1 MPNTAF
7 GRKFQ
12 RRFLRCDALSGKA
25 AVSRPALSDT
35 KFFRRTILHSLR
47 IFPVFSTPR
56 TAFTT
61 ARTVNEA
68 VAAAFPPRFF
78 VYRPTTS
85 NSNLAPVVALTFGK
99 ADVSRK
105 SPAFITAQ
113 ALQHEQISHSTFASR
128 QVPPLKNQIDTFR
141 VLFKPASHRTRPR
154 SPFYP
159 LRKTRYVLL

>member
-25 AVSRPALSDT
+25 TVSRPAMSDT
-35 KFFRRTILHSLR
+35 KFFRRTILLSLR

-56 TAFTT
+56 AAFTT

-68 VAAAFPPRFF
+68 VAAAFHLLF

-85 NSNLAPVVALTFGK
+85 NSNLAPVVALTLGK

-113 ALQHEQISHSTFASR
+113 ALPHEQIFNSTFACR
-128 QVPPLKNQIDTFR
+128 QVQ
-141 VLFKPASHRTRPR
+141 LFKIQ
-154 SPFYP
+154 Y
-159 LRKTRYVLL
+159 

>member
-7 GRKFQ
+7 GRKSQ
-12 RRFLRCDALSGKA
+12 RRFLKYDALSGKA
-25 AVSRPALSDT
+25 AVSRPALSHT
-35 KFFRRTILHSLR
+35 KIFSSNNPASAPHFPSFFH
-47 IFPVFSTPR
+47 PR

-105 SPAFITAQ
+105 RPLSLRRKHCRTNRFFIR
-113 ALQHEQISHSTFASR
+113 HSLPDRFHRSKPR
-128 QVPPLKNQIDTFR
+128 INTFR
-141 VLFKPASHRTRPR
+141 VLFEPTSHRTRPR
-154 SPFYP
+154 SSFYP

>member
-25 AVSRPALSDT
+25 TVSRPALSHT
-35 KFFRRTILHSLR
+35 KIFLSNNPAFALHFPSFFH
-47 IFPVFSTPR
+47 PR

-68 VAAAFPPRFF
+68 VAAAFHLLF

-85 NSNLAPVVALTFGK
+85 NSNLAPVVALTLGK

-113 ALQHEQISHSTFASR
+113 ALPHEQIFHSTFASR
-128 QVPPLKNQIDTFR
+128 QVQ
-141 VLFKPASHRTRPR
+141 LFKIQ
-154 SPFYP
+154 Y
-159 LRKTRYVLL
+159 